1 MQSGRKR
8 PGVEPQC
15 FARVS
20 GASSPAIVPIS
31 PKEDIMD
38 SVTIDDRKKE
48 LRTLLDLIQTSPSR
62 DWTDERARV
71 VVLQRMIAADEA
83 HKTHA

>member
-1 MQSGRKR
+1 
-8 PGVEPQC
+8 
-15 FARVS
+15 
-20 GASSPAIVPIS
+20 
-31 PKEDIMD
+31 MD
-38 SVTIDDRKKE
+38 SVSIDDRKKE